1 MMNMLT
7 RRQAYRSLELVFAVW
22 YQLAT
27 KGLGKKGL
35 LKFLDPRAGH
45 YTARM
50 TNPWD
55 QQQNESTK
63 AFQRFSQ
70 YHDMEAGRSLRKLA
84 KDLELNASTLAEISS
99 KHNWQE
105 RIAAFDDY
113 IDKASQYNQIAQVRA
128 MKRRQIA
135 LALRAQKVAEKGL
148 KKILR
153 DLEDDQLIRKL
164 SPEGL
169 SKILDTGCRLE
180 RLNRD
185 KPEHNRHLSK
195 LFI

>member
-1 MMNMLT
+1 
-7 RRQAYRSLELVFAVW
+7 
-22 YQLAT
+22 
-27 KGLGKKGL
+27 
-35 LKFLDPRAGH
+35 
-45 YTARM
+45 M

-55 QQQNESTK
+55 QQPNESSK
-63 AFQRFSQ
+63 AFERFAL
-70 YHDMEAGRSLRKLA
+70 YRDMGTGRSLRKLA
-84 KDLELNASTLAEISS
+84 KDLDLNPSSIAEVST

-105 RIAAFDDY
+105 RIAAFDAY
-113 IDKASQYNQIAQVRA
+113 IDKASQHNQIAQAKA

-148 KKILR
+148 KKLLK
-153 DLEDDQLIRKL
+153 DMDDETLLRKL

-185 KPEHNRHLSK
+185 EPEQSVEVFQQQSFDRLTLGECEILRNLHAKAEGK
-195 LFI
+195 L

>member
-1 MMNMLT
+1 MM
-7 RRQAYRSLELVFAVW
+7 
-22 YQLAT
+22 
-27 KGLGKKGL
+27 
-35 LKFLDPRAGH
+35 
-45 YTARM
+45 
-50 TNPWD
+50 NPWD
-55 QQQNESTK
+55 QQQNESSK
-63 AFQRFSQ
+63 AFECFALYR
-70 YHDMEAGRSLRKLA
+70 DMGAGRSLRKLA
-84 KDLELNASTLAEISS
+84 KDLELNASTIAEIST

-105 RIAAFDDY
+105 RIAAFDAY
-113 IDKASQYNQIAQVRA
+113 IDKASQHNQVVQVKA

-153 DLEDDQLIRKL
+153 DMDDEQLLRKL

-185 KPEHNRHLSK
+185 EPEQNVELVQQANYDRLTLEEIETLRNLHAKAEGRA
-195 LFI
+195 